1 MKPLHW
7 HEVSPR
13 DGLQNESKILL
24 LDDKLA
30 LLQHLTAAQPSSIEV
45 TSFVRGDRVPQL
57 ADAVELCQRL
67 IQQDWFQ
74 KAREQGMRFTG
85 LVANQRGLDRLL
97 ESGLDSITVLVSATE
112 SHSQANVGMSRQAA
126 KRVVADLIR
135 QAKNAGLQV
144 RAYVSMAFV
153 CPFEG
158 EVAPEPVL
166 ELMAEFEAQD
176 ADVILPADTLGAAH
190 PERVQSLFQSASGQ
204 IPIQRLG
211 MHMHNTH
218 GHALQNCQIGW
229 ELGVQHFD
237 AAAAGTGGCPFAP
250 GAAGNLDSSS
260 LLEWAVGSNADLR
273 VDRAALNLAA
283 DLLRQKLA

>member
-1 MKPLHW
+1 MKPLLW
-7 HEVSPR
+7 HEVAPR
-13 DGLQNESKILL
+13 DGLQNETKILQL
-24 LDDKLA
+24 EDKLA
-30 LLQHLTAAQPSSIEV
+30 LLQHLAAARPSSIEV

-57 ADAVELCQRL
+57 ADAAELCQRL
-67 IQQDWFQ
+67 TQQDWFQ
-74 KAREQGMRFTG
+74 QARENGMRFTG

-97 ESGLDSITVLVSATE
+97 QSGLDSITVLVSATE
-112 SHSQANVGMSRQAA
+112 SHSHANVGMSRRAA
-126 KRVVADLIR
+126 KRVVAALIQ
-135 QAKNAGLQV
+135 QAKSAGLQV

-158 EVAPEPVL
+158 AVAPEPVL
-166 ELMAEFEAQD
+166 ELMAEFDAQG

-190 PERVQSLFQSASGQ
+190 PERVRALLQSAHKLIQ
-204 IPIQRLG
+204 IKKLG

-218 GHALQNCQIGW
+218 GRALQNCQIGW
-229 ELGVQHFD
+229 QLGVQHFD

-260 LLEWAVGSNADLR
+260 LLEWAVGCNADLR
-273 VDRAALNLAA
+273 VDRAALNQAA